1 MSADNKY
8 CSYCNSEE
16 GKPRP
21 IGNYEV
27 VLRSAMVDGEVKY
40 ACQSCMMTNKSFLY
54 ALRDKME
61 AEGKTTFRDQSS
73 DSKVEY

>member
-1 MSADNKY
+1 MTGDNGF

-27 VLRSAMVDGEVKY
+27 VLRSAVVDGETKY
-40 ACQSCMMTNKSFLY
+40 ACQSCMMTNKPFLY

-61 AEGKTTFRDQSS
+61 RNNEKSINGRSS
-73 DSKVEY
+73 GSKVEY

>member
-1 MSADNKY
+1 MSVDSKF

-27 VLRSAMVDGEVKY
+27 ILRSAEVNGEVKY
-40 ACQSCMMTNKSFLY
+40 ACQSCMMSNKSFLY

-61 AEGKTTFRDQSS
+61 LDNNSSMNNRSS
-73 DSKVEY
+73 DSRVEY